1 MSKVNYCTPEGYK
14 ALLNLQSKIKE
25 QRAELI
31 ETMGEATKG
40 SGEDLSENTEYL
52 QAKEELDRVE
62 IKFAELNSKL
72 QLSKIIDITTLKNNG
87 VAVFGSTVSLLNV
100 DKETKVKYKIVG
112 VDESNIKEGK
122 ISLESPLARSIIG
135 HSEGDEIDVITPSGD
150 DLYEILKIEYI

>member
-14 ALLNLQSKIKE
+14 ALLNLQAKIKE
-25 QRAELI
+25 QRSELI
-31 ETMGEATKG
+31 EIMGEATKG

-72 QLSKIIDITTLKNNG
+72 QLSKIIDITTLNNNG
-87 VAVFGSTVSLLNV
+87 VAVFGSTISLFNV
-100 DKETKVKYKIVG
+100 DKETNVKYKIVG

-122 ISLESPLARSIIG
+122 ISLESPLARAIIG

-150 DLYEILKIEYI
+150 DIYEILKIEYI